1 MHCAVQAVGSVNVAA
16 KSTATTTT
24 APAQLAATTHMS
36 ATTVQRKYTI
46 CPKSFDSFDIV
57 NYYIKWVKTSWTN
70 ISNFKNNHFG
80 KLYLRD
86 DKLDKN

>member
-1 MHCAVQAVGSVNVAA
+1 
-16 KSTATTTT
+16 
-24 APAQLAATTHMS
+24 MS
-36 ATTVQRKYTI
+36 LLGDQIIEQDRNMYVFTR
-46 CPKSFDSFDIV
+46 CPRSGDPVDIV
-57 NYYIKWVKTSWTN
+57 TYYIKWVKTSWTN